1 MSFARHSGRRSG
13 GALVAAL
20 LLCLLHPAPG
30 RADDLADF
38 HAAVERAAGQ
48 YRVALQVLETRGRE
62 ETAAAVHRFRAAWQD
77 VIDRFEKNPPAAL
90 RGDEQYAGT
99 FMQIDMRIVGALLVI
114 DMGSR
119 EAARDAL
126 APIADTL
133 ARLGGSAQGHPGES
147 GKP

>member
-1 MSFARHSGRRSG
+1 MSFARHLCRRSG
-13 GALVAAL
+13 GALAAVLLSCL
-20 LLCLLHPAPG
+20 LLSVAG

-38 HAAVERAAGQ
+38 HTAVEHAAGQ
-48 YRVALQVLETRGRE
+48 YRVALQTLETRGRE

-77 VIDRFEKNPPAAL
+77 VIDRFEKNPPDAL

-126 APIADTL
+126 APIAETL
-133 ARLGGSAQGHPGES
+133 ARLGERSAPPH
-147 GKP
+147 